1 MVHTLSKW
9 TSSTGP
15 QMVGGGR
22 RARILAVLVAAGTVA
37 AGVVKVLKCWWKD
50 SRIFIKGF

>member
-22 RARILAVLVAAGTVA
+22 RAGILAVLVAAGTVA